1 MLLNN
6 GCLENSMPESA
17 IEEMGDDKD
26 ISKLDKAAIL
36 LLSLGKDSAARVL
49 KHLNPREVQQIGSA
63 MTSVENVSHADIH
76 TVMRSFL
83 DELGE
88 DALGV
93 DPSEYAQSLM
103 ADALGDGGGHLM
115 DAALLGDQVKGLEAL
130 KWQHPSTISNMLR
143 NEHPQVVAIV
153 LSYFDSDQA
162 AEVLRGIPERFQA
175 EVIYRIATLTTIQ
188 PRALFDLNDVLEN
201 ASSDGEGGKLASI
214 GGEKR
219 AAEILNLVGSGVDS
233 RILDDISIEHE
244 DVSKAIQDKMFVFDD
259 IGGIDDRGIQVI
271 VAEVPSDILIVAL
284 KGADTEIKEKF
295 LSNLS
300 KRQADIMRDD
310 LETGGPV
317 KLSAVEDA
325 QRTIIQTVRRL
336 ADEEKVMM
344 PGGGEEFV

>member
-1 MLLNN
+1 
-6 GCLENSMPESA
+6 MPDSA
-17 IEEMGDDKD
+17 IEEVGEDEE
-26 ISKLDKAAIL
+26 ISSLDKAAIL
-36 LLSLGKDSAARVL
+36 LLSLGKESAAKVL
-49 KHLNPREVQQIGSA
+49 KHLNPREVQQVGSA
-63 MTSVENVSHADIH
+63 MTAIENVSHEDIH
-76 TVMRSFL
+76 QVMAAFL

-115 DAALLGDQVKGLEAL
+115 DAALLGEQVKGLEAL

-162 AEVLRGIPERFQA
+162 AEVLRGIPERFQS

-201 ASSDGEGGKLASI
+201 ASSDGEGGKLATI

-219 AAEILNLVGSGVDS
+219 AAEILNLVGGGVDT
-233 RILDDISIEHE
+233 RILDDISTEHE
-244 DVSKAIQDKMFVFDD
+244 DVSKSIQDKMFVFDD
-259 IGGIDDRGIQVI
+259 IGGIDDRGIQTI
-271 VAEVPSDILIVAL
+271 VGEVPSDVLIVAL
-284 KGADTEIKEKF
+284 KGADTALKEKF
-295 LSNLS
+295 LGNLS

-310 LETGGPV
+310 LETGPPV

-336 ADEEKVMM
+336 ADEEKLMM
-344 PGGGEEFV
+344 PGGGEEFL

>member
-1 MLLNN
+1 
-6 GCLENSMPESA
+6 MPDSA
-17 IEEMGDDKD
+17 IEEVTSDAGDKM
-26 ISKLDKAAIL
+26 SGLDRSAVFL
-36 LLSLGKDSAARVL
+36 LALGKDNAAQIL
-49 KHLNPREVQQIGSA
+49 KHLNPREVQQLGSA
-63 MTSVENVSHADIH
+63 MTSVENIDRETIH
-76 TVMRSFL
+76 YVMQAFM

-88 DALGV
+88 DVLGI

-130 KWQHPSTISNMLR
+130 KWMHPSTISNMLR

-153 LSYFDSDQA
+153 LSYFDADQA

-188 PRALFDLNDVLEN
+188 PRALFDLNDVLES
-201 ASSDGEGGKLASI
+201 ASSDGEGGKLATI

-233 RILDDISIEHE
+233 RILDDIAIEHE
-244 DVSKAIQDKMFVFDD
+244 DVSKGIQDKMFVFDD
-259 IGGIDDRGIQVI
+259 IEGIDDRGIQTI
-271 VAEVPSDILIVAL
+271 VGEIPSDVLILAL
-284 KGADTEIKEKF
+284 KGSEEVLKEKF
-295 LSNLS
+295 LANVS

-310 LETGGPV
+310 LESGGPV

-336 ADEEKVMM
+336 ADEEKIMM

>member
-1 MLLNN
+1 M
-6 GCLENSMPESA
+6 SDV
-17 IEEMGDDKD
+17 IEEVGKGEEIDS
-26 ISKLDKAAIL
+26 IDKAAIL
-36 LLSLGKDSAARVL
+36 LLSLGKDSAAKVL
-49 KHLNPREVQQIGSA
+49 KHLNPREIQQLGSA
-63 MTSVENVSHADIH
+63 MTSVDNISHNDIH
-76 TVMRSFL
+76 AVMRAFL

-115 DAALLGDQVKGLEAL
+115 DAALLGDKVKGLEAL
-130 KWQHPSTISNMLR
+130 KWQHPSTIANMLR

-188 PRALFDLNDVLEN
+188 PRALFDLNEVLES

-233 RILDDISIEHE
+233 RILDDIATEHE

-259 IGGIDDRGIQVI
+259 IEGIDDRGIQTI
-271 VAEVPSDILIVAL
+271 VAEVPSDLLVVAL
-284 KGADTEIKEKF
+284 KGAETSIKEKF
-295 LSNLS
+295 LNNLS

-310 LETGGPV
+310 LESGGPV

-336 ADEEKVMM
+336 ADEEKIMM

>member
-1 MLLNN
+1 MADSDIEVVKPLRKI
-6 GCLENSMPESA
+6 EN
-17 IEEMGDDKD
+17 I
-26 ISKLDKAAIL
+26 DKAAIL
-36 LLSLGKDSAARVL
+36 LLSLGREAAAQVL
-49 KHLNPREVQQIGSA
+49 KHLNPREVQKIGSA
-63 MTSVENVSHADIH
+63 MTSIDGASHRDIQR
-76 TVMRSFL
+76 VMQAFL
-83 DELGE
+83 DELGD
-88 DALGV
+88 DALGLN
-93 DPSEYAQSLM
+93 PSDFAQSLM
-103 ADALGDGGGHLM
+103 ADALGDNGGHLM

-219 AAEILNLVGSGVDS
+219 AAEILNLVGSGIDN
-233 RILDDISIEHE
+233 RILDDIATEHE
-244 DVSKAIQDKMFVFDD
+244 DISKNIQDKMFVFED
-259 IGGIDDRGIQVI
+259 IISIDDRGIQTI
-271 VAEVPSDILIVAL
+271 VAEVPSDVLVVAL
-284 KGADTEIKEKF
+284 KGADSELKEKF
-295 LSNLS
+295 LGNLS

-310 LETGGPV
+310 LETGPPV
-317 KLSAVEDA
+317 KLSAVEEA

-336 ADEEKVMM
+336 ADEDRVMM
-344 PGGGEEFV
+344 PGAGEEFL